1 MKITQLVLSGYKR
14 LLLNNTHY
22 LKLDFE
28 SIYQLVLG
36 TNGSGKSSVL
46 YELSPLPAQSSH
58 YVKGGYKH
66 ITLTDRGH
74 HYDLKSTFK
83 SGNKHSFLKDGEELN
98 PGGTGAVQKE
108 LVEQEFRLT
117 QDLHELLIG
126 ETHFTNLSPAK
137 RREWMTRLCHVDFT
151 YALGIHQR
159 LKSGARDA
167 QGALKHT
174 KNRLTQEHNKLLAI
188 GDLEELESRYQKY
201 HSELSVLFK
210 EQSPNALGV
219 AEGEQRLTQGLR
231 ETEELSVLLLEKAP
245 AMPEGHRFA
254 SLQDVDAVLQEL
266 NTEFQVQQSLRNRI
280 GTEQDELQHLLDGF
294 KEAGVENV
302 GALRQQITELK
313 QGRYETIRRLE
324 TWRELTTDPLETQ
337 RAFYEAA
344 DQVIGALGALP
355 VNADRKYSKQKADE
369 SHALKTQI
377 DTQLSKYR
385 NRLAQYETQLEHLLS
400 LKEEECPKCEHRWVP
415 GRSERNKKHL
425 EDVIQKGTGKIAELD
440 VKQKELVGYLE
451 DYEFYRQHL
460 YAFRQI
466 THHYPRLKD
475 LWEAVLADP
484 RLYEAPSELV
494 GLVHLF
500 GRDLEKHVEAQN
512 ASQRLEKLEKL
523 LESPTEGGQ
532 MNGVLGRLEGL
543 SKQVQD
549 ITVALDDQRREL
561 DYLTKYRQHIK
572 VYLEK
577 AEQLENTLEGLAELR
592 DALVEGYRND
602 SIETAIRSHQEHL
615 AGLQKRR
622 TEKQTLEEIIL
633 ALEKDETTLGI
644 NHDVLKLIA
653 SELSPVDGLI
663 AEQLTGFIESFLH
676 HVNQVIDSIW
686 TYDLQVLSCGLESG
700 DLDYKFP
707 LFVKHEGESNQCPDI
722 AKGSEAQVE
731 VVNLAFRLVTMV
743 YLGLEEYPVY
753 LDEAGRSFDEQHR
766 TNLLSFIKQLVD
778 AGNYTQLFII
788 SHYAAQFNVFT
799 NAEILV
805 LDNTNITVPKKHNQ
819 HAIME

>member
-1 MKITQLVLSGYKR
+1 M
-14 LLLNNTHY
+14 
-22 LKLDFE
+22 
-28 SIYQLVLG
+28 
-36 TNGSGKSSVL
+36 
-46 YELSPLPAQSSH
+46 
-58 YVKGGYKH
+58 
-66 ITLTDRGH
+66 
-74 HYDLKSTFK
+74 
-83 SGNKHSFLKDGEELN
+83 
-98 PGGTGAVQKE
+98 
-108 LVEQEFRLT
+108 
-117 QDLHELLIG
+117 
-126 ETHFTNLSPAK
+126 
-137 RREWMTRLCHVDFT
+137 
-151 YALGIHQR
+151 
-159 LKSGARDA
+159 
-167 QGALKHT
+167 
-174 KNRLTQEHNKLLAI
+174 
-188 GDLEELESRYQKY
+188 
-201 HSELSVLFK
+201 
-210 EQSPNALGV
+210 
-219 AEGEQRLTQGLR
+219 
-231 ETEELSVLLLEKAP
+231 
-245 AMPEGHRFA
+245 
-254 SLQDVDAVLQEL
+254 
-266 NTEFQVQQSLRNRI
+266 
-280 GTEQDELQHLLDGF
+280 
-294 KEAGVENV
+294 ENV

>member
-1 MKITQLVLSGYKR
+1 
-14 LLLNNTHY
+14 
-22 LKLDFE
+22 
-28 SIYQLVLG
+28 
-36 TNGSGKSSVL
+36 
-46 YELSPLPAQSSH
+46 
-58 YVKGGYKH
+58 
-66 ITLTDRGH
+66 
-74 HYDLKSTFK
+74 
-83 SGNKHSFLKDGEELN
+83 
-98 PGGTGAVQKE
+98 
-108 LVEQEFRLT
+108 
-117 QDLHELLIG
+117 
-126 ETHFTNLSPAK
+126 
-137 RREWMTRLCHVDFT
+137 
-151 YALGIHQR
+151 
-159 LKSGARDA
+159 
-167 QGALKHT
+167 
-174 KNRLTQEHNKLLAI
+174 
-188 GDLEELESRYQKY
+188 
-201 HSELSVLFK
+201 
-210 EQSPNALGV
+210 
-219 AEGEQRLTQGLR
+219 
-231 ETEELSVLLLEKAP
+231 
-245 AMPEGHRFA
+245 
-254 SLQDVDAVLQEL
+254 
-266 NTEFQVQQSLRNRI
+266 
-280 GTEQDELQHLLDGF
+280 
-294 KEAGVENV
+294 
-302 GALRQQITELK
+302 
-313 QGRYETIRRLE
+313 
-324 TWRELTTDPLETQ
+324 
-337 RAFYEAA
+337 
-344 DQVIGALGALP
+344 
-355 VNADRKYSKQKADE
+355 
-369 SHALKTQI
+369 
-377 DTQLSKYR
+377 
-385 NRLAQYETQLEHLLS
+385 
-400 LKEEECPKCEHRWVP
+400 
-415 GRSERNKKHL
+415 
-425 EDVIQKGTGKIAELD
+425 
-440 VKQKELVGYLE
+440 
-451 DYEFYRQHL
+451 
-460 YAFRQI
+460 
-466 THHYPRLKD
+466 
-475 LWEAVLADP
+475 
-484 RLYEAPSELV
+484 
-494 GLVHLF
+494 
-500 GRDLEKHVEAQN
+500 
-512 ASQRLEKLEKL
+512 
-523 LESPTEGGQ
+523 